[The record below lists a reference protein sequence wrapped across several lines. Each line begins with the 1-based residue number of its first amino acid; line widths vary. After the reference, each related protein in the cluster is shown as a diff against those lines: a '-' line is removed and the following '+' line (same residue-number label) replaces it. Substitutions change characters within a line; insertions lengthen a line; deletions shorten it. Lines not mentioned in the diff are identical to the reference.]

1 MFLYEYEVIDP
12 FVKFTGGHWL
22 AEINIWSITI
32 RLLLAVILGGIIG
45 IDRALKHQA
54 AGFRTHIT
62 VCLGAAIAMLTNE
75 FISRATGLADSG
87 RIGAQVISG
96 IGFLGAGT
104 IMFTSRNQVKGL
116 TTAAGL
122 WACACL
128 GLAIGSGFYTLSFIS
143 AIIIIIVLTVLPYIE
158 EYLTNRARQ
167 FTLHI
172 EFNSGENLKD
182 FIHYIRDQ
190 SLKIISLENNPAYKD
205 SGLSVYTVHVRILG
219 KKRHHQNILDEIR
232 ELPYISY
239 IEEIY

>member
-1 MFLYEYEVIDP
+1 MFLYEFEIIDP

-75 FISRATGLADSG
+75 FISRVTGLADSG

-104 IMFTSRNQVKGL
+104 IMFTSRNQVRGL

-143 AIIIIIVLTVLPYIE
+143 AIIIIIVLAVLPYIE
-158 EYLTNRARQ
+158 EYLTNRARH
-167 FTLHI
+167 FTIHI
-172 EFNSGENLKD
+172 EFNNGVNLKD
-182 FIHYIRDQ
+182 FIHYIRELN
-190 SLKIISLENNPAYKD
+190 LKVLSLENNPAYKE
-205 SGLSVYTVHVRILG
+205 SGLSVYTVHIRILG
-219 KKRHHQNILDEIR
+219 KKRHHQNILDDFR
-232 ELPYISY
+232 ALP
-239 IEEIY
+239 